1 MWLEAVTST
10 TLGRLLFILAD
21 IIVMIVVCSF
31 AASAQGTVDTIP
43 RPSNDDVSL
52 RDYTSSRIDHLQ
64 QVMDER
70 DRQYAQR
77 FEAQQQA
84 LNAALQAAKE
94 AVANALSAAKEAV
107 TKAEEASNKRFDSVN
122 EFRQTLTDQAST
134 FMSKAEAD
142 ARLKA
147 VEDDISRIAS
157 RSEGANNL
165 WLVIGGLIVIGFA
178 AASFALNL
186 SKRKETS

>member
-1 MWLEAVTST
+1 MNAT
-10 TLGRLLFILAD
+10 RPLLILAV
-21 IIVMIVVCSF
+21 IV
-31 AASAQGTVDTIP
+31 AAGTASAQGTVDTIP
-43 RPSNDDVSL
+43 RPVDNADVSL
-52 RDYTSSRIDHLQ
+52 RDYTATRIDQLQ
-64 QVMDER
+64 QIMDER

-122 EFRQTLTDQAST
+122 EFRQQLNDQAGT

-147 VEDDISRIAS
+147 VEDDISRITS
-157 RSEGANNL
+157 RSEGASNL
-165 WLVIGGLIVIGFA
+165 WIVLVAGFLVV
-178 AASFALNL
+178 LNL
-186 SKRKETS
+186 AGLLINFSKRKEPS